1 MMTEPYILLYIDM
14 YHFMINNLRYSY
26 PYSHALYPLGNKRSF
41 AKDNAC
47 AYIYMVEK
55 NVFSVSNVKTI
66 WKMPLPKCIQ
76 RVEYTNARV

>member
-1 MMTEPYILLYIDM
+1 M

-26 PYSHALYPLGNKRSF
+26 PYSHALYPLANKRSF

-47 AYIYMVEK
+47 AYVYMVGKK

-66 WKMPLPKCIQ
+66 
-76 RVEYTNARV
+76 

>member
-26 PYSHALYPLGNKRSF
+26 PYLHALYPLANKRSF

-47 AYIYMVEK
+47 AYVYMVEK
-55 NVFSVSNVKTI
+55 KMFSVFQMLKPFRKWCYQNVYK
-66 WKMPLPKCIQ
+66 
-76 RVEYTNARV
+76 R